1 MTPRWLLGIDF
12 GSTTLKAVL
21 ADADTQSVVWQR
33 YERHESLAGDKL
45 LEWLRALEREVGIS
59 PATCRVFATG
69 AAAGELASAIGAR
82 FVQEVHAVS
91 LAVER
96 LHPDA
101 QTVIELGGQ
110 DAKIILFREE
120 GAGRRKKLPSMNDK
134 CAGGTGA
141 VIDKIAAKVGIA
153 PADIQH
159 QAYDGVRIH
168 PIAGK
173 CGVFAE
179 TDITGL
185 LKQGIP
191 ARELMASLFD
201 AIVLQNLSV
210 LTRGYT
216 LMPSVLLLG
225 GPNAFIGGLRQA
237 WRLRISEMWQ
247 DRGVPVPEGAALDDL
262 VAAPPLAEY
271 YAALGA
277 IEFGRLETEDVG
289 RYLGTQALA
298 SVVHG
303 ARTQDRHGNALPGLV
318 SSERERDL
326 FVERYA
332 APPFVQPRFAAGE
345 RVRVFLG
352 LDAGSTSTKGVLLG
366 EDGGV
371 LAKAYRLSL
380 GNPIEDAIDIVAQL
394 RAPIERD
401 GACIDIAGAGTT
413 GYAKDILHDVLGA
426 DVAIAETVAH
436 TESAKREYRNP
447 HVIVDVGGQDIKL
460 IFLKDGRVKDFR
472 LNTQCSAG
480 NGYFL
485 QATAEAFGVPVE
497 RYAEAAF
504 AARAM
509 PRFGYGCAVFLQSDI
524 VAFQRQGWTREEIL
538 AGLAAVLPKNVFLYV
553 ARVPNLARLGTR
565 FILQGGTQRNL
576 AAVKAQ
582 VDFIRSTFARTGCE
596 PDIVVHKYA
605 GEAGGIGA
613 ALEAIR
619 VVAARPD
626 RATTFIGLDAVARI
640 TYRTAR
646 GEDTRCRFCTN
657 ECLRTFIDVSTGG
670 GTERRVIVATCE
682 KGAVENVD
690 ALRAVKRGLDRV
702 AADNPNFADIA
713 GREVWKSQHSARV
726 ADGESRSWR
735 SPGRLRL
742 RGRRASLRVGVPRVL
757 NMYTYA
763 PLFSAYLEA
772 LGVAADRIVYSDFT
786 SPELYRS
793 GSSRG
798 SIDPCYPSKVA
809 IAHVQNLL
817 AVKHRRAALDCIF
830 FPMFDVLDSPLVGTR
845 GQNACPT
852 VAATPRTVRAAFTKE
867 SDAFAAA
874 GVAYLDPLVNV
885 ADRRLFALQMFET
898 WEPLLGL
905 SRAENQSAVDAG
917 FAALDM
923 FWSGLRRRARVV
935 LDRIEREHR
944 LGIVVLGRPYH
955 HDPGINHGILEELQ
969 KRGYPVFTLASLPQ
983 DEDLLERLFGD
994 EVRDGVIAHPLEIS
1008 DVWSH
1013 TTSEN
1018 TNQKI
1023 WAAKVA
1029 ARHPNLVALEFSSFK
1044 CGHDAP
1050 VYAVVEEILESAGR
1064 PYLAFKDLD
1073 ENRATGAI
1081 KLRVETID
1089 YFLKR
1094 YREESLSTWTFLQ
1107 QIEEQLA
1114 EYESALRQRV
1124 GHAPEPGSA
1133 GTAIL

>member
-1 MTPRWLLGIDF
+1 MTPRWLLGVDF

-21 ADADTQSVVWQR
+21 ADANTGSIAWRR
-33 YERHESLAGDKL
+33 YERHESLVGERL
-45 LEWLRALEREVGIS
+45 LAWLRALERDIGIS

-69 AAAGELASAIGAR
+69 AGAGDLAPAIGAR
-82 FVQEVHAVS
+82 HVQEVHAIS
-91 LAVER
+91 LVVEQQ
-96 LHPDA
+96 HPDVH
-101 QTVIELGGQ
+101 TVIELGGQ
-110 DAKIILFREE
+110 DAKIVLFKED
-120 GAGRRKKLPSMNDK
+120 GSGRRKKLPSMNDK

-153 PADIQH
+153 PADIRH
-159 QAYDGVRIH
+159 QLYEGIRIH

-216 LMPSVLLLG
+216 LMPHVLLLG
-225 GPNAFIGGLRQA
+225 GPNAFIAGLRDA
-237 WRLRISEMWQ
+237 WRLRIWEMWR
-247 DRGVPVPEGAALDDL
+247 DRAVPLPEGVTPDAL
-262 VAAPPLAEY
+262 VAAPPFAEY
-271 YAALGA
+271 YAAMGA
-277 IEFGRLETEDVG
+277 VEFGRLESADVG
-289 RYLGTQALA
+289 QYTGTEMLA
-298 SVVHG
+298 SIVHG
-303 ARTQDRHGNALPGLV
+303 AREHDHRRSALRGLV
-318 SSERERDL
+318 SSEGERDA
-326 FVERYA
+326 FIERYSS
-332 APPFVQPRFAAGE
+332 PPFPQKYFAAGE
-345 RVRVFLG
+345 RVRTFLG
-352 LDAGSTSTKGVLLG
+352 LDAGSTSTKGVLLA
-366 EDGGV
+366 EDGTV

-380 GNPIEDAIDIVAQL
+380 GNPIEDAVDI
-394 RAPIERD
+394 IERLRGQIEGG
-401 GACIDIAGAGTT
+401 GARTDVIGVGTT

-436 TESAKREYRNP
+436 TESAKREYPDP

-460 IFLKDGRVKDFR
+460 IFLKHGRVKDFR

-485 QATAEAFGVPVE
+485 QATAESLGIPVE
-497 RYAEAAF
+497 RYADAAF

-509 PRFGYGCAVFLQSDI
+509 PRFSYGCAVFLQAEI
-524 VAFQRQGWTREEIL
+524 VAFQRLGSTREEIL
-538 AGLAAVLPKNVFLYV
+538 AGLAAVLPQNVFLYV

-576 AAVKAQ
+576 AALKAQ
-582 VDFIRSTFARTGCE
+582 IDFVRASFARSGVE
-596 PDIVVHKYA
+596 PDIVVHRHA
-605 GEAGGIGA
+605 GEAGAIGA
-613 ALEAIR
+613 ALEAMR
-619 VVAARPD
+619 VIADRPNHE
-626 RATTFIGLDAVARI
+626 TTFIGVEAVRRI
-640 TYRTAR
+640 AYRTTR
-646 GEDTRCRFCTN
+646 GEETRCHFCTN
-657 ECLRTFIDVSTGG
+657 DCMRTFIDISTGENK
-670 GTERRVIVATCE
+670 ERRVIVATCD
-682 KGAVENVD
+682 KGTVEDVD
-690 ALRAVKRGLDRV
+690 SLRAVKARLDRIV
-702 AADNPNFADIA
+702 ANNPNFADIA
-713 GREVWKSQHSARV
+713 GHDVWKPQRPALV
-726 ADGESRSWR
+726 ADADSRSWR
-735 SPGRLRL
+735 GAGEKR
-742 RGRRASLRVGVPRVL
+742 RRARRAALRVGVPRLL
-757 NMYTYA
+757 NMYAYA
-763 PLFSAYLEA
+763 PLFSAYLES
-772 LGVAADRIVYSDFT
+772 LGVTADRIIYSDFT

-817 AVKHRRAALDCIF
+817 AVQHRRATLDCIF

-874 GVAYLDPLVNV
+874 GVAYLDPLVNL
-885 ADRRLFALQMFET
+885 ANRPLFALQMFDA
-898 WEPLLGL
+898 WEGLLGL
-905 SRAENQSAVDAG
+905 SRAENQRAVDAG
-917 FAALDM
+917 FAALEA
-923 FWSGLRRRARVV
+923 FWSGLRRRARAV
-935 LDRIEREHR
+935 LDRIEGEDR

-969 KRGYPVFTLASLPQ
+969 KRGYPVFSQMVLPR

-994 EVRDGVIAHPLEIS
+994 EVREGLITHPLDIS
-1008 DVWSH
+1008 DVWKH

-1023 WAAKVA
+1023 WAAKFV

-1050 VYAVVEEILESAGR
+1050 VYAVVEEIIESSGR

-1073 ENRATGAI
+1073 ENRAAGAI

-1089 YFLKR
+1089 HFLKR
-1094 YREESLSTWTFLQ
+1094 YREESAGTWRTLRH
-1107 QIEEQLA
+1107 IEEQLA
-1114 EYESALRQRV
+1114 AYEREIRRCVEREADAVR
-1124 GHAPEPGSA
+1124 A
-1133 GTAIL
+1133 GADMS